1 MGDFLKKILNCIPE
15 FPGISWFR
23 KQDDFVDLKNSNTAG
38 RKKKLLGRL
47 LLLVCLLVVVFL
59 FQINLYISN
68 SKFEIKQVKGVEP
81 YSTQEYSTDKL
92 KKRYTILVLGKE
104 NKNRADTIILCHIF
118 LDTGKVHLMSL
129 PRDTR
134 VPIFRNNEIVLDKL
148 NHTFRW
154 GGLAMLKDSLT
165 RFLHIN
171 IDHSIVVDLK
181 LFRKIIDT
189 LGGVEVDVLKDMY
202 YEDKADSLTIDIKK
216 GKQYLSGKNAE
227 GYVRF
232 RADGMGDLGRIKR
245 QKKFILSFEQR
256 LRDLFSFR
264 WKNIAF
270 IGRLPKF
277 FVSLL
282 KDVET
287 DLTSDL
293 VFKLLLRFRDMKTGA
308 LKHGT
313 LKGEGL
319 YLHVKN
325 YKKKISFFVS
335 SRKDKIASY
344 SWLFQ
349 TNNIPKEI
357 LDPLNDPSYMAQSSV
372 TSSLKTSQTT
382 TVSIVNSVS
391 STSSAV
397 ESASVALQKSTTDSL
412 EESKQTSLSAKVI
425 TPSIENTMVT
435 SFESTA
441 DQVVVSH
448 VSKMEVTTSSKVSIE
463 ATQATSISTR
473 APFVDSVFNVED

>member
-1 MGDFLKKILNCIPE
+1 MGKFFKKILDCIPE
-15 FPGISWFR
+15 FPGIALFK
-23 KQDDFVDLKNSNTAG
+23 KQDDFVDLKDNNIGA
-38 RKKKLLGRL
+38 RKRKILGRFL
-47 LLLVCLLVVVFL
+47 FLVCIAIVVFL
-59 FQINLYISN
+59 FQVNLYIAN
-68 SKFEIKQVKGVEP
+68 SKLEIKKIKGAKA
-81 YSTQEYSTDKL
+81 YATKEYATDKL

-104 NKNRADTIILCHIF
+104 NKNRADTIILCHVF
-118 LDTGKVHLMSL
+118 LDSGKIHLLSM

-134 VPIFRNNEIVLDKL
+134 VPILKDGDLILDKL

-154 GGLAMLKDSLT
+154 GGLTMLKDSLT
-165 RFLHIN
+165 RFFHIK

-189 LGGVEVDVLKDMY
+189 LGGVKVDVLKDMY
-202 YEDKADSLTIDIKK
+202 YQDKADGLIIDIKK
-216 GKQYLSGKNAE
+216 GSQYLTGKNAE

-245 QKKFILSFEQR
+245 QKKFILSFEER
-256 LRDLFSFR
+256 LRDLFSFK

-287 DLTSDL
+287 DLSADL
-293 VFKLLLRFRDMKTGA
+293 VFKLLLRFRDMKKGA

-325 YKKKISFFVS
+325 YKKKINFFVS

-349 TNNIPKEI
+349 TNEIPQAI
-357 LDPLNDPSYMAQSSV
+357 LDPLNDPLNISKPKTVTRTKSMVLSS
-372 TSSLKTSQTT
+372 
-382 TVSIVNSVS
+382 SVS
-391 STSSAV
+391 SNIAMTASTDISIIVSS
-397 ESASVALQKSTTDSL
+397 
-412 EESKQTSLSAKVI
+412 I
-425 TPSIENTMVT
+425 TPSLL
-435 SFESTA
+435 STTA
-441 DQVVVSH
+441 VIP
-448 VSKMEVTTSSKVSIE
+448 K
-463 ATQATSISTR
+463 TSILETQSVSSHHVLSDSLNQMDIVTKQSSSFGFVIQTSVLGFPASTK
-473 APFVDSVFNVED
+473 PNIKE